1 MSLDVNRVGK
11 GYALWLV
18 PAEPVFNLLA
28 IQIARLSLELSTPQF
43 DPHVTLLSGIT
54 LPEQEALARSAGL
67 AARLTSFQIE
77 LGEMNCLDEYFRC
90 VYAGV
95 VQEVPILRARQIA
108 SEIFG
113 IQGEPPYM
121 PHISLVYGKL
131 CLETRESIVAEL
143 ASMAGRPFEVRRLA
157 LWRVRGP
164 VREWTCVKEFELN

>member
-1 MSLDVNRVGK
+1 MPLDVNPVGK

-18 PAEPVFNLLA
+18 PVEPVFSLLA
-28 IQIARLSLELSTPQF
+28 SQIARLSLELSTPQF
-43 DPHVTLLSGIT
+43 DPHVTLLSGIA
-54 LPEQEALARSAGL
+54 LPEEETLARSAVL

-95 VQEVPILRARQIA
+95 VQEVPILRARQAA

-113 IQGEPPYM
+113 MRDEPSYM
-121 PHISLVYGKL
+121 PHITLVYGRL
-131 CLETRESIVAEL
+131 RLETRGRIVAEL
-143 ASMAGRPFEVRRLA
+143 ASMVGRRFDVRRLA

-164 VREWTCVKEFELN
+164 VREWACVKEFELN